1 MRVNSL
7 CFQFIFLL
15 HRLPV
20 AQLSRSVGASAAR
33 LVQPP
38 DADPDPDFLDT
49 VARHRVRLDH
59 RPSEIV
65 TLPNEADAH
74 RALGGRR
81 RVGGGVAFFIWMRCK
96 QALLISCAGSGL

>member
-20 AQLSRSVGASAAR
+20 AKLSRSVGASAAR

-49 VARHRVRLDH
+49 VAAIESD
-59 RPSEIV
+59 
-65 TLPNEADAH
+65 
-74 RALGGRR
+74 
-81 RVGGGVAFFIWMRCK
+81 
-96 QALLISCAGSGL
+96 

>member
-1 MRVNSL
+1 MQMVLSHDRMQVIKIIPPPKKNTISISHNTISHQATLHRRGHSLRELMRVDSL

-20 AQLSRSVGASAAR
+20 AKLSRSVGASAAR

-49 VARHRVRLDH
+49 VAAIESD
-59 RPSEIV
+59 
-65 TLPNEADAH
+65 
-74 RALGGRR
+74 
-81 RVGGGVAFFIWMRCK
+81 
-96 QALLISCAGSGL
+96 